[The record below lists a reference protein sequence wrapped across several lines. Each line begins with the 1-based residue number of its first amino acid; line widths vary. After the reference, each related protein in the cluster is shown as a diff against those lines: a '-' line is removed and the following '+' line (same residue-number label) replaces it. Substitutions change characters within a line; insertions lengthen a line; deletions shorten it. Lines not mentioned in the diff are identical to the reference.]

1 MSGKINVLI
10 VDDDIGMTE
19 TLFDILSLKG
29 YDVAIANSGMEALE
43 KVRSKTYDIIL
54 LDIKMPDING
64 VDVFKQIK
72 TITPNSSVIL
82 MTAYALQELIEQAK
96 KEGVLAVL
104 SKPIDVEKLVS
115 FSEKFKDESAVLIVD
130 DDRNFCETL
139 KESLTEKGYA
149 VDFETDAPRAIDM
162 VSQRKYDYVLL
173 DMKLGEANGLDVL
186 FAIKKITSRIEVIL
200 MTGYKKE
207 MQDFIEEGLRTT
219 AYGCLYKPFEID
231 EVLRIFNRIKY
242 EKVGGDSL

>member
-1 MSGKINVLI
+1 MSEKISVLI

-19 TLFDILSLKG
+19 TLSDILSLKG
-29 YDVAIANSGMEALE
+29 YDVAIANSVMEALE
-43 KVRSKTYDIIL
+43 KVRSKTYDVVL

-64 VDVFKQIK
+64 VAVFKQIK
-72 TITPNSSVIL
+72 IITPKASVIL

-104 SKPIDVEKLVS
+104 SKPIDVEKLVL
-115 FSEKFKDESAVLIVD
+115 FLEKFKDESAVLIVD

-139 KESLTEKGYA
+139 RDSLVEKGYS

-173 DMKLGEANGLDVL
+173 DMHLDGVNGLDVL
-186 FAIKKITSRIEVIL
+186 VAMKEITSRIEVIL

-207 MQDFIEEGLRTT
+207 MQDFIEEGLRRT
-219 AYGCLYKPFEID
+219 AHSCLYKPFEID
-231 EVLRIFNRIKY
+231 EILGIFNRIKY
-242 EKVGGDSL
+242 EKVGGNSL

>member
-1 MSGKINVLI
+1 MSRKISVLI

-19 TLFDILSLKG
+19 TLSDILSLKG
-29 YDVAIANSGMEALE
+29 YDIAIANSGLEALE
-43 KVRSKTYDIIL
+43 KVRSKAYDVVL

-104 SKPIDVEKLVS
+104 PKPIDVERLVS
-115 FSEKFKDESAVLIVD
+115 FTEKFKDESAVLIID
-130 DDRNFCETL
+130 DDRKFCETI
-139 KESLTEKGYA
+139 KDSLIEKGCR

-173 DMKLGEANGLDVL
+173 DMHLDGVNGLDVL
-186 FAIKKITSRIEVIL
+186 VAIKDITSKVEVIL
-200 MTGYKKE
+200 MTGYQKE
-207 MQDFIEEGLRTT
+207 MKDFIEEGLRTT
-219 AYGCLYKPFEID
+219 AYSCLYKPFEID
-231 EVLRIFNRIKY
+231 EVLRIFNKIKY
-242 EKVGGDSL
+242 EKVGGYSL